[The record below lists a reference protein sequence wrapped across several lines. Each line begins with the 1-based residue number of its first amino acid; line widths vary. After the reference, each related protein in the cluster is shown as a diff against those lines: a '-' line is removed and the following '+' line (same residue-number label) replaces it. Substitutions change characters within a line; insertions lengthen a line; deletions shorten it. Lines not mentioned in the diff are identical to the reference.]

1 MPDGVS
7 WQWVIIRS
15 LRSVSL
21 ERTSSY
27 RSDIRF
33 SFASISFSSSNFS
46 WALRLSFFFWISEA
60 YLRDISHAVFSFFW
74 FSFISSA
81 VSNWLYRD
89 SHCYDNYVLA
99 LVNSKR
105 VFDFSASSCFIFS
118 SDWPWAESWI
128 SELYLVSNVYSSS
141 VLYAVEVL
149 LKLLSL
155 TSSCAWS
162 Y

>member
-7 WQWVIIRS
+7 WQCVIIRS

-33 SFASISFSSSNFS
+33 SFASISFSSYNFS
-46 WALRLSFFFWISEA
+46 CYLRLSFFFWISEA
-60 YLRDISHAVFSFFW
+60 CLRDISHAFFSFFW

-81 VSNWLYRD
+81 VSNWVYRD
-89 SHCYDNYVLA
+89 SHYCDNYVLA
-99 LVNSKR
+99 LVSSFS
-105 VFDFSASSCFIFS
+105 VFDFSASSCFTFS
-118 SDWPWAESWI
+118 SDWPRAESSIW
-128 SELYLVSNVYSSS
+128 ECFLVSCVYSSS
-141 VLYAVEVL
+141 VLNAVEVL
-149 LKLLSL
+149 LKLRSL